1 MRGEVMRN
9 KYLVHWTYIGNHS
22 GAPFLVN
29 AGSAIEAAKAVA
41 LGMSPDFQARGVL
54 HVHCVHR
61 DASASGFGC
70 TDFVGQ
76 YTCVKN
82 GAEFSPGRI
91 FEIG

>member
-1 MRGEVMRN
+1 MRN
-9 KYLVHWTYIGNHS
+9 QYLVHWTYSANHS

-29 AGSAIEAAKAVA
+29 AGSAVAAANVVA
-41 LGMSPDFQARGVL
+41 SCMHDNFRERGVL
-54 HVHCVHR
+54 HVHCVAV

-76 YTCVKN
+76 YTRVKN
-82 GAEFSPGRI
+82 GEEYPPGRI